1 LPKSEGKFDREG
13 TVRTIAR
20 CKTGKFSGQSK
31 IFIFNENKN
40 IVIEM
45 KRLISKYLIQHDLI
59 FNSNSKGIK

>member
-20 CKTGKFSGQSK
+20 CKTGKFSRQSK
-31 IFIFNENKN
+31 IFTFNKN
-40 IVIEM
+40 KDFVTDM
-45 KRLISKYLIQHDLI
+45 KRLSYDKMFLI